1 MQKRFYL
8 EINYDFYS
16 DEEEQELKEI
26 KNEIADVI
34 LDFTNVKSLDIFCV
48 GKYVED

>member
-1 MQKRFYL
+1 MKKRLYL

-16 DEEEQELKEI
+16 DEENNKLKEI
-26 KNEIADVI
+26 ENEIANIV
-34 LDFTNVKSLDIFCV
+34 LDYTNVKSVDIFYV

>member
-1 MQKRFYL
+1 MKKRFYL

-34 LDFTNVKSLDIFCV
+34 LDFTNVKSVDIFYV
-48 GKYVED
+48 GKYVEA

>member
-1 MQKRFYL
+1 MKKRLYL

-26 KNEIADVI
+26 KNEIADII
-34 LDFTNVKSLDIFCV
+34 LDFTNVKFVDIFYV